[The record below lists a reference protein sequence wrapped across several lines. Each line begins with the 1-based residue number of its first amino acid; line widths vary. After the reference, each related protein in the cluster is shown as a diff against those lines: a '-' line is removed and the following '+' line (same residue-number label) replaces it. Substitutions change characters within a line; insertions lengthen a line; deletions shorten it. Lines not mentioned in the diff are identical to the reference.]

1 MQSSLC
7 RLSIHERSPLC
18 RSKHCVIATSN
29 FQADR
34 SRLQKLLQF
43 RHVMYQHSHQKP
55 MSCTAMAQMLSNTL
69 YNKRFF
75 PYYCYNMV
83 CGLDGQGQP
92 SHPHLSA
99 SVLWEGCHTLPD
111 VFVSQIDQATLS

>member
-1 MQSSLC
+1 MYVSRPDACRALSVADRCRAHEDHHSS
-7 RLSIHERSPLC
+7 LC

-83 CGLDGQGQP
+83 CGLDGQGEPCSSEVQNTVARQSCP
-92 SHPHLSA
+92 P
-99 SVLWEGCHTLPD
+99 V
-111 VFVSQIDQATLS
+111 

>member
-1 MQSSLC
+1 M
-7 RLSIHERSPLC
+7 
-18 RSKHCVIATSN
+18 IATSN

-34 SRLQKLLQF
+34 SRLQKMLQF

-69 YNKRFF
+69 YYKRFF

-83 CGLDGQGQP
+83 CGLDGQG
-92 SHPHLSA
+92 
-99 SVLWEGCHTLPD
+99 VDPD
-111 VFVSQIDQATLS
+111 AAHKA